1 MKTKILFLLLMTGF
15 SIQVFPQ
22 NTVSRVTDSNTAL
35 HLLQPDYPVPYGP
48 AKTEDIIA
56 VLDRIYTFLDISTPA
71 GIIDRQTKT
80 EITNMSKLTAGSVFE
95 PGIFRLISYE
105 WGVAYGAML
114 LAGEAT
120 GDPKFKEYT
129 LKRMNL
135 IGVVAQY
142 FKTAPVTGQQP
153 NSPVRSVLDPRA
165 LDDAGSMCAAMI
177 KTLNSGGKPA
187 LRSYIDNYI
196 DYISKKQFRLQDGTL
211 ARNRPLPNTL
221 WLDDLYM
228 SVPALAQMGNLTGDN
243 KYFDDA
249 VKQVLQFSQ
258 RMFNKNQGL
267 YMHGWVEDMNV
278 HPEFYWARCN
288 GWALLTMTEL
298 LDVLPEDHPGRSEV
312 LELLRSHIRGIA
324 NLQSGNGL
332 WHQLLNRNDSYLET
346 SATAIFTYCIAHS
359 INKGWI
365 DATAN
370 GPMAVLGWNAVQT
383 KVNSKGE
390 VEGTCVGTGM
400 SFDPSFY
407 YNRPVNVAAA
417 HGYGPVIMAGAEM
430 IKLLKNYQ
438 VVINDAA
445 VMFYPLGTDWSKY
458 R

>member
-1 MKTKILFLLLMTGF
+1 MKTKIIIIMLSAGLSNSLF
-15 SIQVFPQ
+15 SQISP
-22 NTVSRVTDSNTAL
+22 SKITDSNTAL
-35 HLLQPDYPVPYGP
+35 HLLAPDYPVPYGP
-48 AKTEDIIA
+48 AKTADIIA
-56 VLDRIYTFLDISTPA
+56 VLNRIYNFLDASTPA
-71 GIIDRQTKT
+71 KVIDRQTKT
-80 EITNMSKLTAGSVFE
+80 EITDLTKLTSGSVFE
-95 PGIFRLISYE
+95 PGVFRLISYE

-114 LAGEAT
+114 LASEAT
-120 GDPKFKEYT
+120 GDPRFIEYT
-129 LKRMNL
+129 IKRMNF
-135 IGVVAQY
+135 IGDVAQY
-142 FKTAPVTGQQP
+142 FKSAPATGQQG
-153 NSPVRSVLDPRA
+153 NNPVRSVLDPRA

-177 KTLNSGGKPA
+177 KTLDFGGKPS

-196 DYISKKQFRLQDGTL
+196 DYISNKQLRLTDGTL

-228 SVPALAQMGNLTGDN
+228 SVPALAQMGKLTGDK

-249 VKQVLQFSQ
+249 VKQVVQFSQ
-258 RMFNKNQGL
+258 RMFNKNYGL
-267 YMHGWVEDMNV
+267 YMHGWVQEMKV

-288 GWALLTMTEL
+288 GWAMLAITEL
-298 LDVLPEDHPGRSEV
+298 LDVLPENHPGRNEV
-312 LELLRSHIRGIA
+312 LNLLRSHIRGIA

-365 DATAN
+365 DAQAH

-400 SFDPSFY
+400 AFDPSFY

-430 IKLLKNYQ
+430 IKLLKKFQ
-438 VVINDAA
+438 IAINDSA
-445 VMFYPLGTDWSKY
+445 VTFYPLGTDWSIY